1 MSISHEI
8 LYSIPF
14 TMVFVSAIVIFRA
27 KTDDVEDAE
36 LKIAAMVTVCGASML
51 LFLAVYAFDLVCK
64 AFS

>member
-1 MSISHEI
+1 MSISHKI
-8 LYSIPF
+8 LYAIPF
-14 TMVFVSAIVIFRA
+14 TMVFVSAIVLFRV

>member
-1 MSISHEI
+1 MNIAPEI
-8 LYSIPF
+8 MCVIPF
-14 TMVFVSAIVIFRA
+14 VMVLVSAIVLFRV

-36 LKIAAMVTVCGASML
+36 LKIAAMVTCCGAGML